1 MAFKFPFTNYHELN
15 LTWVLDQLKKLFE
28 ESAENVSTIQNYDGR
43 LTAVETELPS
53 VSETASEAS
62 RAAAAAG
69 SLAQTAKATADTAQE
84 NAVQAQVLAGTS
96 RQEAQA
102 AQTAANEATQTAQ
115 QAQATAQNFDGRITQ
130 AENDASQALE
140 ASRSFENRVQSAI
153 TTANNAAQ
161 TATNA
166 QGIAMRADQ
175 NAGAAMDKIGDL
187 SQLTTTAK
195 NNLVSAI
202 NEAAQSGGVTSVNG
216 KTGAVVIDAS
226 DIGYN
231 GTTVETALD
240 GKQNAPTAAGT
251 VGQVLGL
258 DNNLQPVWVDQTG
271 GSGDNSNC
279 APIIINTASGAVAS
293 FSDGANNR
301 QIRQIIGTIVPQQSG
316 TGDPS
321 PDNVRPISG
330 WTGAEIDRTGKNLFD
345 SDVLLQASG
354 WTVSAGVYSGYN
366 YGLDRAF
373 NFSKGGIPGL
383 KFKENTRYTFSSK
396 FRSEDAKLSV
406 FAFGYTD
413 GTKSEAYWNDTTETR
428 RTVTSQ
434 ANKTVEFMYMSY
446 GGNSVIY
453 LSDCQLEESSTATAY
468 EPYTGNQISVDWEDE
483 ADTVYGG
490 TLTLNPDRTGI
501 LVVDRALV
509 DLGKLTWIYNT
520 GRQMFS
526 NNLVGAADKWNGVI
540 CSNYKTIPSPYD
552 QSDYTVGLT
561 QWSFNNGQIN
571 VVDHSFNGD
580 VTAFKTAMNG
590 VIAVY
595 ELATPIEHKLT
606 ESEIIGIL
614 TTLYGTNNVWIDT
627 GSITEVQYPADTK
640 LYIDNKIA
648 ELQALVLE
656 Q

>member
-43 LTAVETELPS
+43 LTAVETELPT

-69 SLAQTAKATADTAQE
+69 TLAQTAKATADTAQE
-84 NAVQAQVLAGTS
+84 NAVQAQGLAGTA

-102 AQTAANEATQTAQ
+102 AQTAANEATQAAQ

-153 TTANNAAQ
+153 TTANNASQ

-175 NAGAAMDKIGDL
+175 NAGAALDKIGDL
-187 SQLTTTAK
+187 SQLDTTAK

-216 KTGAVVIDAS
+216 KTGAVVLDAI

-231 GTTVETALD
+231 DTTVETALD

-251 VGQVLGL
+251 AGQVLGL

-279 APIIINTASGAVAS
+279 APLIINTASGAIAY

-301 QIRQIIGTIVPQQSG
+301 QIRQLIGTIEPQQSG
-316 TGDPS
+316 SGDPS
-321 PDNVRPISG
+321 PDNVRPIRG
-330 WTGAEIDRTGKNLFD
+330 WTGCNVTLTGKNLLDYNKLFE
-345 SDVLLQASG
+345 SG
-354 WTVSAGVYSGYN
+354 HAGTDWWDYYDWKVPAGTYRLST
-366 YGLDRAF
+366 
-373 NFSKGGIPGL
+373 NFGGTSNTNAPFALTYIGGPTTESSINIYPGHSVQYTFTKATTLRIRRRKKGGDYVPTISMFRNGTIEL
-383 KFKENTRYTFSSK
+383 LLTRNTQ
-396 FRSEDAKLSV
+396 
-406 FAFGYTD
+406 
-413 GTKSEAYWNDTTETR
+413 DT
-428 RTVTSQ
+428 
-434 ANKTVEFMYMSY
+434 
-446 GGNSVIY
+446 I
-453 LSDCQLEESSTATAY
+453 Y
-468 EPYTGNQISVDWEDE
+468 EPYTGTTLPITFANPITGNPI
-483 ADTVYGG
+483 TVHGG
-490 TLTLNPDRTGI
+490 TLTLNQDGSADVVSAMGNIASYAGETLPGAWISSMDVYEEGATPTTGAQ
-501 LVVDRALV
+501 V
-509 DLGKLTWIYNT
+509 
-520 GRQMFS
+520 
-526 NNLVGAADKWNGVI
+526 
-540 CSNYKTIPSPYD
+540 
-552 QSDYTVGLT
+552 
-561 QWSFNNGQIN
+561 
-571 VVDHSFNGD
+571 
-580 VTAFKTAMNG
+580 
-590 VIAVY
+590 VY
-595 ELATPIEHKLT
+595 ELAEPVSYHFDDVGHLKTFL
-606 ESEIIGIL
+606 
-614 TTLYGTNNVWIDT
+614 GTNNVWIDT

-656 Q
+656 H